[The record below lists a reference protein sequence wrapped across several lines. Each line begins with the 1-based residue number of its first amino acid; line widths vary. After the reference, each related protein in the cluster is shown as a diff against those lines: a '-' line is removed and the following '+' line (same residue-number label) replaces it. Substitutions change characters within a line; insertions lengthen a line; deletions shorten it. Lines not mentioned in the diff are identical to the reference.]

1 MTQDKMMQI
10 YSEIRNNSKVDSFA
24 FLILSRNLYNLL
36 CADNLHNEKMKDM
49 ENRLLKIKELL

>member
-1 MTQDKMMQI
+1 MTQDEMMQI
-10 YSEIRNNSKVDSFA
+10 YSEIRSNSKVDSFA